1 MKFCTCASFSKRSI
15 YYIYIPCAI
24 NMERTMQDWIELIE
38 IQIVLSDTGE
48 NTYDLNGLYYDFYLH
63 VKERIQ

>member
-1 MKFCTCASFSKRSI
+1 MKFCTCASFLDKSI